1 MFASREGILL
11 GALALA
17 AAVTVPLGVA
27 QAATVETKSAIMLRD
42 RPEAR
47 GRVVERVPAHKK
59 LSVVGRTPDS
69 TWLHVKGSKT
79 DGWAPA
85 STLKGADAIVK
96 GRRGPARAEE
106 ESTEGEGEEEAR
118 PLAKRRNV
126 RPEAWVSKSR
136 YHDGGEEKVTVSAT
150 RADLYGRPQA
160 IGSVVG
166 VLRRGESVIVVKRS
180 TDKKWIM
187 VDIGGGDV
195 AWLEAKNTK
204 PGAAHAPGQSSAI
217 QGAVDEVPVEDEAP
231 VAAKGKKGKAA
242 PVEVAVSEPEP
253 PPPPAPAPPPP
264 AAGKK
269 GRKGA
274 QQTPAQLRAETEA
287 KERADEE
294 RARREAMARAAAS
307 DDEAPPGMAP
317 SKRSSSSEE
326 ERPAPPPAVAEKPS
340 KRSKRAIKV
349 ASRGDLS
356 GLGDTSSSGDT
367 TVVRSWSKLGPNN
380 ALGLGVR
387 AGVAILSQRFT
398 SNAVGTLT
406 NYEANTTAFS
416 AQVGAGY
423 QRSVGKYFRFAIDA
437 SYAFI
442 GAAGVRYQ
450 TSTGNAPVLAV
461 QTHVIDGGLAP
472 GVHFDKAG
480 GIDLKLRLGINIT
493 TNLIETTQQLA
504 PPSDQ
509 IIGMTAG
516 LSLAFPSL
524 FTVKGR
530 SFGLAGYAGVL
541 APAKRFQ
548 VVNLEDG
555 KDSTTI
561 GASFAGVASMQLWK
575 GLGMEAAYTYSFA
588 ATHFTG
594 PASRNNAITEA
605 DRGSAH
611 HLILLGLTYS
621 L

>member
-1 MFASREGILL
+1 M
-11 GALALA
+11 
-17 AAVTVPLGVA
+17 VPLGVA
-27 QAATVETKSAIMLRD
+27 KAATVETKSAIMLRD

-47 GRVVERVPAHKK
+47 GRVVERVPARKK
-59 LSVVGRTPDS
+59 LTVVGRTPDAN
-69 TWLHVKGSKT
+69 WLHVKGLRT

-85 STLKGADAIVK
+85 STLKGADALVK
-96 GRRGPARAEE
+96 GRRAPAAAEE
-106 ESTEGEGEEEAR
+106 EQSADDEEPAR

-136 YHDGGEEKVTVSAT
+136 YHDGGEDRVTVSAT

-166 VLRRGESVIVVKRS
+166 VLRRGETVTVIRRS
-180 TDKKWIM
+180 ADKKWLM

-195 AWLEAKNTK
+195 AWLEAKTTK
-204 PGAAHAPGQSSAI
+204 PGAAHAPGASSAI
-217 QGAVDEVPVEDEAP
+217 QGAVDEVPVEDAAP
-231 VAAKGKKGKAA
+231 VAKGKKGKAA
-242 PVEVAVSEPEP
+242 PAEIPVEEAAPP
-253 PPPPAPAPPPP
+253 PPPPAPPP
-264 AAGKK
+264 AVAQKGKK
-269 GRKGA
+269 GA
-274 QQTPAQLRAETEA
+274 QKTPAQLRAEAEA

-294 RARREAMARAAAS
+294 RARREAAARAAAS

-317 SKRSSSSEE
+317 SPSRKSEE
-326 ERPAPPPAVAEKPS
+326 RVAAAPPPEKTS
-340 KRSKRAIKV
+340 KKSKRAIKV

-356 GLGDTSSSGDT
+356 GLSDTASSPTGGDT
-367 TVVRSWSKLGPNN
+367 TAVRSWSKLGPNN

-398 SNAVGTLT
+398 SNAVGSLT

-416 AQVGAGY
+416 VQVGAGY
-423 QRSVGKYFRFAIDA
+423 QRAVGKYFRIGIDA
-437 SYAFI
+437 SYAFV
-442 GAAGVRYQ
+442 GAAGVRYRL
-450 TSTGNAPVLAV
+450 SNGDSPVLAV
-461 QTHVIDGGLAP
+461 QTHVIDGGISP

-480 GIDLKLRLGINIT
+480 GIDLKLRLGIGIT
-493 TNLIETTQQLA
+493 TNLIETTQQVA

-524 FTVKGR
+524 FTVAGR

-561 GASFAGVASMQLWK
+561 GATFAGVASFQLYK

-594 PASRNNAITEA
+594 PASRNNNITEA